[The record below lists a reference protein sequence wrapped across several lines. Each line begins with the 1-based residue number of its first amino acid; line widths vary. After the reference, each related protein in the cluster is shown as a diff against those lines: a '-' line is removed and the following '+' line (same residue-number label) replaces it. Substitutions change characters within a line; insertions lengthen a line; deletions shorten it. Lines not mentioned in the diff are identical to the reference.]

1 MLKKF
6 FNWLGFK
13 SKSIG
18 KADTPLDVIERIR
31 EGFLPKN
38 MRSLDKPLSL
48 LYDLIKTLPELEY
61 NDYKKLQRNTVKVRS
76 LSSLDMFHLLKTSV
90 LSNQA
95 EYMDAVQRLNSVG
108 TERPFLHWYSGE
120 ESAIALNELFLK
132 LLPKII
138 LFHQLN
144 NQSTFQQNEDMGGF
158 TNIEIRFF
166 SSVQLRYMVEDYISM
181 LEVLLSHHFGGSV
194 EEAH

>member
-38 MRSLDKPLSL
+38 MRSLDKPLSR

-76 LSSLDMFHLLKTSV
+76 LSSLDMFHLLKSSV
-90 LSNQA
+90 LSSQA
-95 EYMDAVQRLNSVG
+95 EYMDAVQRLNSVA

-120 ESAIALNELFLK
+120 ESAVALNELFLK

>member
-144 NQSTFQQNEDMGGF
+144 NQSTFQQNEDITGF

-166 SSVQLRYMVEDYISM
+166 SSVQLRYMVEDYIGM

>member
-144 NQSTFQQNEDMGGF
+144 NQSTFQQNEDITGF